1 MPKAKKYSHKRHY
14 GRHNRT
20 KRGGEKTPTE
30 TLVIETTG
38 LRNRKTKKVTTNY
51 DPFPQSEEEKKAT
64 QALDDI
70 MKSKRVN
77 PKIIETIA
85 FPSSNQV
92 DIFEEVDKEKAAKTK
107 AAEENEKWA
116 AAFEGS
122 NMEPWTFDKGG
133 RKSRRN
139 RRKGRKSRK
148 HLKH

>member
-1 MPKAKKYSHKRHY
+1 MPKARKYSHKRRY
-14 GRHNRT
+14 RRHNRT

-30 TLVIETTG
+30 TLAIETTG

-51 DPFPQSEEEKKAT
+51 DPFPQSEEEIIAI
-64 QALDDI
+64 QARKDM
-70 MKSKRVN
+70 MKTKQVK
-77 PKIIETIA
+77 PTIVETID

-92 DIFEEVDKEKAAKTK
+92 DIFEEVDKRNAAKAK

-148 HLKH
+148 YRKH